1 MAFEL
6 RIEYENVQELV
17 RDKHRNTI
25 IKLKDGGYV
34 FLTGSEARR
43 AYKKLCRNF
52 EGEHLD

>member
-1 MAFEL
+1 MSFVIRVEYDQVDEL
-6 RIEYENVQELV
+6 I

-25 IKLKDGGYV
+25 IKLKDGGEIK
-34 FLTGSEARR
+34 LTGDEARR

>member
-1 MAFEL
+1 MSYTI
-6 RIEYENVQELV
+6 RIEYKNIEELI

-25 IKLKDGGYV
+25 IKLKDGGSL
-34 FLTGSEARR
+34 FLIGEEAKR